1 MTNPLSQMPC
11 FALYS
16 ASRAVSQAYR
26 AVLAEEDI
34 TYPQFLVLV
43 ALAAEGESSVSA
55 LATEMF
61 LDSGTLS
68 PLLKRLESRHL
79 LTRTR
84 RPGDERTVVVALTP
98 EGLVLHERVT
108 AKVDCLNP
116 AYGFADLDEVQDLL
130 AKLQRITGGMAELT
144 ASVRSAQ

>member
-43 ALAAEGESSVSA
+43 ALAAEGESSVSQ
-55 LATEMF
+55 LAEAMF

-68 PLLKRLESRHL
+68 PLLKRLEARDL
-79 LTRTR
+79 LTRER
-84 RPGDERTVVVALTP
+84 RRGDERTVVVALTP
-98 EGLVLHERVT
+98 EGLVLHESVT
-108 AKVDCLNP
+108 AKVNCLNP
-116 AYGFADLDEVQDLL
+116 AYGFADLDEVQSLIEQ
-130 AKLQRITGGMAELT
+130 LQRISGGMSELT
-144 ASVRSAQ
+144 ATVRSAR

>member
-84 RPGDERTVVVALTP
+84 HSGDERTVVVALTP

-108 AKVDCLNP
+108 EKVDCLNP